1 MCNTPH
7 CCLPQESGPC
17 LSPSVA
23 AHPLRPATRHR
34 LGGPSPHQ
42 QADRPRAHPPP
53 KHHNDESFPT
63 SPCGPTGTPRIS
75 RPFKRLSRRGGQVA
89 HVILTRSP
97 LNPPPKKET
106 GPFDLHVLST
116 PPAFV
121 LSQDQTLQT
130 KPEQPTTNT
139 NPRNQARTGTGPGR
153 TTEAGEKTPTQPD
166 TPQNPPTP
174 TRPRRPTPEPEEQRA
189 PSGKKHAQPPTTQQ
203 DGEEPGATRPPR
215 NKHEKAGPSTPNPPP
230 TLDNRWRPG
239 APHRPPN
246 PEPPATRPP
255 HPRTTAQKNHEEQE
269 QRTTPNPRTKNQADN
284 QNNPQKHRRNPS
296 HPPKPRT
303 QNMTHYRDLKQHT
316 QPMLGRPL
324 DPLRSGKRHPPS
336 YGKRFTAVNLK
347 IIRSRSHSVAS
358 ARWGPPST
366 RPSRARMRL
375 AQRRLV

>member
-97 LNPPPKKET
+97 LNPPPEKET

-130 KPEQPTTNT
+130 KTEQPTTNT

-166 TPQNPPTP
+166 TPQNPQP
-174 TRPRRPTPEPEEQRA
+174 PEPGPPLRTRNQNQKNRERRA
-189 PSGKKHAQPPTTQQ
+189 EKNTPNPPPPNKTE
-203 DGEEPGATRPPR
+203 EEPGATRPPR
-215 NKHEKAGPSTPNPPP
+215 NHFTRKPGPARPTPHPSQ
-230 TLDNRWRPG
+230 DEEPG

-269 QRTTPNPRTKNQADN
+269 QRTTPNPRTKKPGGQPEQPHTGETPATH
-284 QNNPQKHRRNPS
+284 QNHEHK
-296 HPPKPRT
+296 T
-303 QNMTHYRDLKQHT
+303 
-316 QPMLGRPL
+316 
-324 DPLRSGKRHPPS
+324 
-336 YGKRFTAVNLK
+336 
-347 IIRSRSHSVAS
+347 
-358 ARWGPPST
+358 
-366 RPSRARMRL
+366 
-375 AQRRLV
+375 